1 MPHKGVFHMTKHSQG
16 TRQQPAAGG
25 TVMKQR
31 EPFSHPEPE
40 MRRWPHPVIS
50 EAQSPSTQDLPAV
63 LHYIHCAL
71 SYQNQLLSEIRVLL
85 ESLISEETS
94 AQERK

>member
-1 MPHKGVFHMTKHSQG
+1 MPRKGVLRMTNHSRG
-16 TRQQPAAGG
+16 TLQQPITGG
-25 TVMKQR
+25 TGSKPC
-31 EPFSHPEPE
+31 EPPSRPEPE
-40 MRRWPHPVIS
+40 MRRWPHPVVS
-50 EAQSPSTQDLPAV
+50 ETQSLSTQDLPAV

-85 ESLISEETS
+85 ESLIPEGTS